1 VNAADLFRFLRR
13 LASQNLGMKVVALAL
28 AVAAWWFVAG
38 ESKVLVSFTIPLEIR
53 NVPKGMTVT
62 NKPERQV
69 EVRLSGA
76 SSLLSGIRPSEITA
90 AVDLSA
96 GRSGRQYLTM
106 EDRSVKVP
114 PGIKLQRIYPSS
126 IEVILD
132 RTERRMVAVTARIGG
147 GAAVRKRVAKVEI
160 DPPSVEI
167 DPPSVEVEAL
177 SEEFARMPVLYVEE
191 VVPDRTDGVYSTI
204 VRVET
209 REAHA
214 KIVGNPNVRVKIEF
228 RK

>member
-1 VNAADLFRFLRR
+1 MNAADIFRFLRR
-13 LASQNLGMKVVALAL
+13 LASQNLGMKVVALTL

-69 EVRLSGA
+69 EVRLSGP

-96 GRSGRQYLTM
+96 GRSGRQYFTM
-106 EDRSVKVP
+106 DDRAVKVP
-114 PGIKLQRIYPSS
+114 PGIKVQRIYPSS

-132 RTERRMVAVTARIGG
+132 RTERRMVAVAARIGG
-147 GAAVRKRVAKVEI
+147 GAAVRKRIAK
-160 DPPSVEI
+160 VEI

-177 SEEFARMPVLYVEE
+177 PEEFARMPVVYVEE

-209 REAHA
+209 RETHA

>member
-1 VNAADLFRFLRR
+1 VNAADLFRILRR
-13 LASQNLGMKVVALAL
+13 FASQNLALKILALVL

-53 NVPKGMTVT
+53 NVPKGMTIT
-62 NKPERQV
+62 NKAGWQV
-69 EVRLSGA
+69 DVRLSGP
-76 SSLLSGIRPSEITA
+76 SSLLSGMRPSEISA
-90 AVDLSA
+90 GVDLTA
-96 GRSGRQYLTM
+96 GRTGRQIFTLD
-106 EDRSVKVP
+106 DRAVKVP
-114 PGIKLQRIYPSS
+114 PGIIVQRIYPSS

-132 RTERRMVAVTARIGG
+132 RTERRMVAVRARIGG

-160 DPPSVEI
+160 DPPSVE
-167 DPPSVEVEAL
+167 VEAL
-177 SEEFARMPVLYVEE
+177 PEEFARMPVLFTEE
-191 VVPDRTDGVYSTI
+191 VVPDRTDGAYSGFA
-204 VRVET
+204 RVET